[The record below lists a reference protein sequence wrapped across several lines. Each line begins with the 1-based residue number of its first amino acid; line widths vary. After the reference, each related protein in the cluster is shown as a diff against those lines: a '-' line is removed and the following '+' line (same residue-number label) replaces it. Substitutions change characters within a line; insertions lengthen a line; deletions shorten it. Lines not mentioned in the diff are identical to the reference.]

1 MDAVLSKL
9 PRSSNTKVLVGFESA
24 DDAGVYQVAPELAL
38 VQTVDFFTPIVDD
51 PFVYGQI
58 AAVNS
63 LSDIYAM
70 GGRPASAL
78 SVLAFPQKGDT
89 KVLEKILLGG
99 HSKMEEADCAV
110 LGGHSIGDDEI
121 KFGYAVTGLI
131 SPARILAN
139 SGARA
144 GDALVLTKRLGTG
157 VIATALKREA
167 AEPASVAA
175 SVESMLALNRST
187 CEIMLRYQVHSATDI
202 SGFGLLGH
210 AREMSLASGVGLEI
224 DRARLQFL
232 PGALEAARAGHQP
245 GGLKNNREFASCAVE
260 FRGAVAPEIEALLYD
275 PQTSGGLLISV
286 EAADAPALE
295 QALREAA
302 VPAAII
308 GRVRPE
314 AHPPVLVL

>member
-9 PRSSNTKVLVGFESA
+9 PRNSNTKVLVGFESA
-24 DDAGVYQVAPELAL
+24 DDAGVYQVAPDLAL

-58 AAVNS
+58 AAANS

-175 SVESMLALNRST
+175 SVESMLTLNRST

-210 AREMSLASGVGLEI
+210 AREMSLASGIGLEI
-224 DRARLQFL
+224 DHARLQFL

-260 FRGAVAPEIEALLYD
+260 FRSAVAPEIEALLYD

-295 QALREAA
+295 QELQEAA
-302 VPAAII
+302 IPAAII

-314 AHPPVLVL
+314 AHPPILVL

>member
-58 AAVNS
+58 AAANS

-89 KVLEKILLGG
+89 EVLEKILLGG

-210 AREMSLASGVGLEI
+210 AREMSLASGVGLKI
-224 DRARLQFL
+224 ARARLQFL

-260 FRGAVAPEIEALLYD
+260 FRGTVAPEIEALLYD

-295 QALREAA
+295 QELQEAA
-302 VPAAII
+302 IPAAII

-314 AHPPVLVL
+314 AHPPILVL